1 MKSTREQAAVGL
13 FVLVAAGLLIGTVLL
28 VSGTFSKSG
37 TAHSSYFKFAGGL
50 LPGATVRYAGVK
62 AGRVV
67 DVHVDPQDSTRIQI
81 DFSVARK
88 MPVKTD
94 SIAKITSLGALDE
107 NYLELTAGT
116 NGAPLAPPG
125 SVIKSEETIS
135 IGDLGAM
142 IGGLEPVA
150 QQTLL
155 SLNQRLGELKVTVA
169 RVNDLLDDQNRA
181 NVGQTLGNLKS
192 GSGQLNSLLAENR
205 SKVSATLTNVQ
216 EASAKFTPLLDN
228 LQTTI
233 AQAKDTLSHVDS
245 LVVDNREGV
254 HTSVEELQ
262 KTLLT
267 ASQVVEQVKSLLN
280 YQTGNIDQ
288 TLENL
293 RMVAVNLD
301 QLTDEVKRRP
311 SLLIRGNSEKERKPG
326 AKH

>member
-1 MKSTREQAAVGL
+1 MKSTREQAWVGL
-13 FVLVAAGLLIGTVLL
+13 FVLMAAGLLIGTVLL
-28 VSGTFSKSG
+28 VSGTFSKNG
-37 TAHSSYFKFAGGL
+37 ITHSSYFKFAGGL

-81 DFSVARK
+81 DFSVGRK

-150 QQTLL
+150 QQTLQ
-155 SLNQRLGELKVTVA
+155 SLNQRLSELKVTVA

-181 NVGQTLGNLKS
+181 NISGTLGNLKS
-192 GSGQLNSLLAENR
+192 GSANLNSLLAENR
-205 SKVSATLTNVQ
+205 PKVSATLTNVQ
-216 EASAKFTPLLDN
+216 AASAKFVPLLDN

-254 HTSVEELQ
+254 RVSVEELQ
-262 KTLLT
+262 KTLAD
-267 ASQVVEQVKSLLN
+267 ASQVVDQVRSIIG
-280 YQTGNIDQ
+280 YETGNIDQ
-288 TLENL
+288 TLENV
-293 RMVAVNLD
+293 RIATQNLD
-301 QLTDEVKRRP
+301 QFTDAIKRRP
-311 SLLIRGNSEKERKPG
+311 SLLIRGNEGKDRKPG
-326 AKH
+326 GKN